1 MFKIIFNKF
10 ILFLTIQR
18 VKNLLLKDPFGNKFI
33 EQNSSSFESEY
44 LEEHFLFYFVYSG
57 VNFTILHTYKNDFL
71 ASVDLF
77 LNDYEVKKLF
87 EIEVE
92 K

>member
-1 MFKIIFNKF
+1 MLSIFNKF

-33 EQNSSSFESEY
+33 QQNTKNFQSEY
-44 LEEHFLFYFVYSG
+44 LENHFLFYFVYG
-57 VNFTILHTYKNDFL
+57 GLNFTILHTYKNDFL
-71 ASVDLF
+71 ESVDLY
-77 LNDYEVKKLF
+77 LNDFELKKIF